1 MYKIKHDPTGLFVNL
16 QFGGYDALNLG
27 VNPKIYSSKS
37 LAEVD
42 LHRIPEVL
50 DIDIKR
56 AKTGIDTFTNRHLI
70 PLLEKNS
77 IKVNATR
84 TKNIQF
90 YENKIASMT
99 KELERF
105 ERIKQGTFHIVES
118 VSSRIG

>member
-70 PLLEKNS
+70 PLLEKNA
-77 IKVNATR
+77 IKINATR

-105 ERIKQGTFHIVES
+105 ERIKQGEFHIVE
-118 VSSRIG
+118 IE